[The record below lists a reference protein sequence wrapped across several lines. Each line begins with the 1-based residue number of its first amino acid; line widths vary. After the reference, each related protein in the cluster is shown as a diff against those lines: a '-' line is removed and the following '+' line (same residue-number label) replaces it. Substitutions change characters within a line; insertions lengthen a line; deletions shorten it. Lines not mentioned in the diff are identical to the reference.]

1 MSWSAEL
8 FLRENL
14 DLLDYYM
21 AEFYNKANLNLS
33 NKDCIGELTKF
44 FYH

>member
-14 DLLDYYM
+14 DLLDTSM
-21 AEFYNKANLNLS
+21 TEFYNKANWNLS
-33 NKDCIGELTKF
+33 NKDFIGQLTDF
-44 FYH
+44 FYD